1 MSSSSKYLNKKIM
14 LQTGTR
20 NMSKAIQGFE
30 YSIKDA
36 EELLAHFDG
45 INANPPPPSSEVL
58 KRAGLVMALTAWE
71 TYVEDRLVEE
81 MHKKLAIVQGSY
93 LGDFILKKL
102 HTDLKSF
109 HNPSSDKTKK
119 IFMDYLGFDV
129 TEGWHSSNYEPE
141 KARSTLNQWI
151 KKRGEAAHRSKLIN
165 TGVAAPHLIKRD
177 ELEKVIR
184 FIRDL
189 VKSTD
194 CYINEKIDLHH
205 ATVFGRQ
212 NQLST

>member
-1 MSSSSKYLNKKIM
+1 
-14 LQTGTR
+14 
-20 NMSKAIQGFE
+20 MSKAIQGFE

-71 TYVEDRLVEE
+71 TYVEDRLIEE

-102 HTDLKSF
+102 HADLKSF
-109 HNPSSDKTKK
+109 HNPTSDKTKK

-129 TEGWHSSNYEPE
+129 TEGWRWSNYEPD

-151 KKRGEAAHRSKLIN
+151 KKRGEATHRSKPIS
-165 TGVAAPHLIKRD
+165 TGVLAPHLIKRD

-194 CYINEKIDLHH
+194 CYINEKIDLHQ
-205 ATVFGRQ
+205 AAVLERQ
-212 NQLST
+212 NQLSS

>member
-1 MSSSSKYLNKKIM
+1 
-14 LQTGTR
+14 
-20 NMSKAIQGFE
+20 MSKAIQGFE

-36 EELLAHFDG
+36 EELLAHLDG

-71 TYVEDRLVEE
+71 TYVEDRLIEE

-102 HTDLKSF
+102 HADLKSF
-109 HNPSSDKTKK
+109 HNPTSDKTKK

-129 TEGWHSSNYEPE
+129 TEGWRWSNYEPD

-151 KKRGEAAHRSKLIN
+151 KKRGEAAHRSKPIS
-165 TGVAAPHLIKRD
+165 TGVLAPHLIKRD

-205 ATVFGRQ
+205 AAVFERQ

>member
-1 MSSSSKYLNKKIM
+1 
-14 LQTGTR
+14 
-20 NMSKAIQGFE
+20 MSKAIQGFE

-45 INANPPPPSSEVL
+45 INANHPPPSSEVL

-109 HNPSSDKTKK
+109 HNPTSDKTKK

-129 TEGWHSSNYEPE
+129 TEGWRWSNYEPD

-151 KKRGEAAHRSKLIN
+151 KKRGEAAHRSKPIS
-165 TGVAAPHLIKRD
+165 TGVLAPHLIKRD

-205 ATVFGRQ
+205 AAVFERQ

>member
-1 MSSSSKYLNKKIM
+1 M
-14 LQTGTR
+14 
-20 NMSKAIQGFE
+20 
-30 YSIKDA
+30 
-36 EELLAHFDG
+36 LAHFDG

-102 HTDLKSF
+102 HADLKSF
-109 HNPSSDKTKK
+109 HNPTSDKTKK

-129 TEGWHSSNYEPE
+129 TEGWRWSNYEPD

-151 KKRGEAAHRSKLIN
+151 KKRGEAAHRSKPIS
-165 TGVAAPHLIKRD
+165 TGVLAPHLIKRD

-205 ATVFGRQ
+205 AAVFERQ

>member
-1 MSSSSKYLNKKIM
+1 
-14 LQTGTR
+14 
-20 NMSKAIQGFE
+20 MSKAIQGFE

-36 EELLAHFDG
+36 EELLAHFDS

-119 IFMDYLGFDV
+119 Y
-129 TEGWHSSNYEPE
+129 S
-141 KARSTLNQWI
+141 WI
-151 KKRGEAAHRSKLIN
+151 ILALM
-165 TGVAAPHLIKRD
+165 
-177 ELEKVIR
+177 
-184 FIRDL
+184 
-189 VKSTD
+189 
-194 CYINEKIDLHH
+194 
-205 ATVFGRQ
+205 
-212 NQLST
+212 

>member
-1 MSSSSKYLNKKIM
+1 
-14 LQTGTR
+14 
-20 NMSKAIQGFE
+20 MSKAIQGFE

-45 INANPPPPSSEVL
+45 INTNPPPPSSEVL

-71 TYVEDRLVEE
+71 TYVEDRLIEE

-102 HTDLKSF
+102 HADLKSF
-109 HNPSSDKTKK
+109 HNPTSDKTKK

-129 TEGWHSSNYEPE
+129 TEGWRWSNYEPD

-151 KKRGEAAHRSKLIN
+151 KKRGEAAHRSKPIS
-165 TGVAAPHLIKRD
+165 TGVLAPHLIKRD

-205 ATVFGRQ
+205 AAVFERQ

>member
-1 MSSSSKYLNKKIM
+1 
-14 LQTGTR
+14 
-20 NMSKAIQGFE
+20 MSKAIQGFE

-119 IFMDYLGFDV
+119 YL
-129 TEGWHSSNYEPE
+129 
-141 KARSTLNQWI
+141 WI
-151 KKRGEAAHRSKLIN
+151 ILGLM
-165 TGVAAPHLIKRD
+165 
-177 ELEKVIR
+177 
-184 FIRDL
+184 
-189 VKSTD
+189 
-194 CYINEKIDLHH
+194 
-205 ATVFGRQ
+205 
-212 NQLST
+212 